1 MPFIWNITL
10 LFTFNIRKVKIK
22 KSCYLRREHS
32 YEENRC
38 HQLQPRST
46 WNTATLV
53 REAAKGAET
62 QGAEVTVIDL
72 YKLEKFTG
80 CVSCFGC
87 KLPEHLGK
95 CICKDGLAPVLEEI
109 RNADGLII
117 GSPNYLG
124 DMTAGFRALFER
136 LIFQSLTY
144 KTEFR
149 SYNQKQIPVL
159 MIMTSNASEDFYVQI
174 GYDQMLQ
181 RYQGSFNTFVGPTKI
196 LISSDTLQV
205 RDYSRYDWTMFNPE
219 HKKERHEKVFP
230 EDKKK
235 AYALGEQMA
244 NGAWE

>member
-1 MPFIWNITL
+1 M
-10 LFTFNIRKVKIK
+10 KKIVAINC
-22 KSCYLRREHS
+22 S
-32 YEENRC
+32 
-38 HQLQPRST
+38 PRAT

-53 REAAKGAET
+53 REAAKGAED
-62 QGAEVTVIDL
+62 QGAEVEVIDL

-87 KLPEHLGK
+87 KLPQHLGK
-95 CICKDGLAPVLEEI
+95 CICKDSLAPVLEAI

-124 DMTAGFRALFER
+124 DVTAGFRALYER

-149 SYNQKQIPVL
+149 SYNKKQIPVL
-159 MIMTSNASEDFYVQI
+159 MIMTSNASEDCYAQI
-174 GYDQMLQ
+174 GYDEMLK
-181 RYQGSFNTFVGPTKI
+181 RYQGTLGTFVGPTKI

-205 RDYSRYDWTMFNPE
+205 KDYSRYNWTMFDPE
-219 HKKERHEKVFP
+219 HKKERYETVFP

-235 AYALGEQMA
+235 AFALGEQMVS
-244 NGAWE
+244 GAWE

>member
-1 MPFIWNITL
+1 M
-10 LFTFNIRKVKIK
+10 KKIIAINC
-22 KSCYLRREHS
+22 S
-32 YEENRC
+32 
-38 HQLQPRST
+38 PRSG
-46 WNTATLV
+46 WNTAALV
-53 REAAKGAET
+53 REAARGAEA

-87 KLPEHLGK
+87 KLPENLGK

-124 DMTAGFRALFER
+124 DMTAGFRALYER

-144 KTEFR
+144 KTEVR
-149 SYNQKQIPVL
+149 NYNSKQIPVL
-159 MIMTSNASEDFYVQI
+159 MIMTSNASEDFYAQI
-174 GYDQMLQ
+174 GYDEMLK
-181 RYQGSFNTFVGPTKI
+181 RYQGTLGTFVGPTRI

-205 RDYSRYDWTMFNPE
+205 KDYSRYNWTMFDPA

-235 AYALGEQMA
+235 AFALGGQMIS
-244 NGAWE
+244 GPWQ

>member
-1 MPFIWNITL
+1 M
-10 LFTFNIRKVKIK
+10 KKIVAINC
-22 KSCYLRREHS
+22 S
-32 YEENRC
+32 
-38 HQLQPRST
+38 PRST

-53 REAAKGAET
+53 HEAAKGAEE

-80 CVSCFGC
+80 CISCFGC
-87 KLPEHLGK
+87 KLPENLGK
-95 CICKDGLAPVLEEI
+95 CICKDGLAPVLEAI

-124 DMTAGFRALFER
+124 DVTAGFQALFER

-159 MIMTSNASEDFYVQI
+159 MIMTSNASEDFYAQI

-181 RYQGSFNTFVGPTKI
+181 RYQSSFNTFVGPTKI

-205 RDYSRYDWTMFNPE
+205 KDYGRYNWTMFNPE
-219 HKKERHEKVFP
+219 HKKERHETVFP

-235 AYALGEQMA
+235 AFALGEQMA
-244 NGAWE
+244 SESWE

>member
-1 MPFIWNITL
+1 M
-10 LFTFNIRKVKIK
+10 KKIIAINC
-22 KSCYLRREHS
+22 S
-32 YEENRC
+32 
-38 HQLQPRST
+38 PRAT

-53 REAAKGAET
+53 REAAKGAEA

-87 KLPEHLGK
+87 KLPQSLGK

-124 DMTAGFRALFER
+124 DMTAGFRALYER

-144 KTEFR
+144 KTEVR
-149 SYNQKQIPVL
+149 SYNRKQIPVL
-159 MIMTSNASEDFYVQI
+159 MIMTSNAAEAFYAQI
-174 GYDQMLQ
+174 GYDEMLK
-181 RYQGSFNTFVGPTKI
+181 RYQGTLGTFVGPTRI

-205 RDYSRYDWTMFNPE
+205 KDYSRYNWTMFDPAY
-219 HKKERHEKVFP
+219 KKERHETVFP

-235 AYALGEQMA
+235 AFDLGAEMA
-244 NGAWE
+244 TIPWQ

>member
-1 MPFIWNITL
+1 MN
-10 LFTFNIRKVKIK
+10 KIVAINC
-22 KSCYLRREHS
+22 S
-32 YEENRC
+32 
-38 HQLQPRST
+38 PRSA

-53 REAAKGAET
+53 REAAKGTQT
-62 QGAEVTVIDL
+62 QGAEVEIVDL

-87 KLPEHLGK
+87 KLPENLGK
-95 CICKDGLAPVLEEI
+95 CICKDGLAPVLDAI

-144 KTEFR
+144 KTEVR
-149 SYNQKQIPVL
+149 SYNEKRIPVL
-159 MIMTSNASEDFYVQI
+159 MIMTSNASEDFYAQI

-205 RDYSRYDWTMFNPE
+205 KDYSRYNWTMFNPE
-219 HKKERHEKVFP
+219 HKKQRHESVFP

-235 AYALGEQMA
+235 AFALGVQMVS
-244 NGAWE
+244 GYWE